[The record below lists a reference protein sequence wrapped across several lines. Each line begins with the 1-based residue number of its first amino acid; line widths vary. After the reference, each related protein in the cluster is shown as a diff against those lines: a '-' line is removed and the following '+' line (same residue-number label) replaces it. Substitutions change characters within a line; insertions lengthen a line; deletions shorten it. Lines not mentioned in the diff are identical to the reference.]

1 MKQYVLDTNILIE
14 NPDSIFGFD
23 DNLVCIT
30 MKTLEELDGLKK
42 SPGDTGFNARKAIRN
57 INSLKDCRGNYES
70 GLMMKNGGIFRI
82 LKKPVNIDSA
92 TAMRIIQ
99 GLDVNKSDNEIL
111 LTIMVSLSSE
121 CENILITN
129 DVSMQVKAELLGIKT
144 QSYHNLRVNE
154 TGYRGT
160 KYFDITDWQIIEEL
174 YKNGNYIS
182 VETILELKDECFVE
196 NEYVCLKCGN
206 MKVYTVYKNKNLFI
220 IDPKTLKPC
229 NISAKNDSQKLA
241 LHALMAPSEEIPL
254 VILKGPAGSAKTF
267 LSLAAGVDQ
276 TYDDK
281 YGKIVITRANVLVD
295 KDIGYL
301 KGSLEDKMNP
311 LLAPFYDNLEVIL
324 RCFNGGEKESNEQIQ
339 MQIQDMKESGILEVA
354 SLSYMRGRSLNG
366 AFIIVDEVQ
375 NMSPLQVLTLVTRAG
390 MGTKVVL
397 CGDLDQIDAPN
408 LDRENNALAYVSEK
422 MKNSPLCAQITFNQD
437 ECVRSPLALEAAAKL
452 TIR

>member
-1 MKQYVLDTNILIE
+1 
-14 NPDSIFGFD
+14 
-23 DNLVCIT
+23 
-30 MKTLEELDGLKK
+30 
-42 SPGDTGFNARKAIRN
+42 
-57 INSLKDCRGNYES
+57 
-70 GLMMKNGGIFRI
+70 MMKKGGIFRI
-82 LKKPVNIDSA
+82 LKKPVNIDSS
-92 TAMRIIQ
+92 TAMRTIQ
-99 GLDVNKSDNEIL
+99 GFDVNKPDNEIL
-111 LTIMVSLSSE
+111 FTIIVSLSSE
-121 CENILITN
+121 YENILITN

-160 KYFDITDWQIIEEL
+160 KYFDITNWQTIEEL
-174 YKNGNYIS
+174 YKNGNYIG
-182 VETILELKDECFVE
+182 VETIPELKDEGFVE

-206 MKVYTVYKNKNLFI
+206 MKAYTVYRDKKLFV

-229 NISAKNDSQKLA
+229 NINAKNDSQKFA
-241 LHALMAPSEEIPL
+241 LHALMAPSEKIPL

-276 TYDDK
+276 TYDGK
-281 YGKIVITRANVLVD
+281 YGKIIITRANVLAD

-311 LLAPFYDNLEVIL
+311 LLAPFYDNLESIL
-324 RCFNGGEKESNEQIQ
+324 RCLNGGEKEANDQIQ
-339 MQIQDMKESGILEVA
+339 MQIEDMKESGILEIA
-354 SLSYMRGRSLNG
+354 SLAYMRGRSLNE

-390 MGTKVVL
+390 MGAKVVL

-437 ECVRSPLALEAAAKL
+437 ECVRSPLALEAAEKL

>member
-14 NPDSIFGFD
+14 SPDAIFGFD
-23 DNLVCIT
+23 DNRVCIT

-42 SPGDTGFNARKAIRN
+42 SSGDTGFNARKAIRN
-57 INSLKDCRGNYES
+57 INSLKDCSGNYEA
-70 GLMMKNGGIFRI
+70 GLMMKKGGIFRI
-82 LKKPVNIDSA
+82 LKKPVNIDSS
-92 TAMRIIQ
+92 TAMRTIQ
-99 GLDVNKSDNEIL
+99 GFDVNKPDNEIL
-111 LTIMVSLSSE
+111 FTIIVSLSSE
-121 CENILITN
+121 YENILITN

-160 KYFDITDWQIIEEL
+160 KYFDITNWQTIEEL
-174 YKNGNYIS
+174 YKNGNYIG
-182 VETILELKDECFVE
+182 VETIPELKDEGFVE

-206 MKVYTVYKNKNLFI
+206 MKAYTVYRDKKLFV

-229 NISAKNDSQKLA
+229 NINAKNDSQKFA
-241 LHALMAPSEEIPL
+241 LHALMAPSEKIPL

-276 TYDDK
+276 TYDGK
-281 YGKIVITRANVLVD
+281 YGKIIITRANVLAD

-311 LLAPFYDNLEVIL
+311 LLAPFYDNLESIL
-324 RCFNGGEKESNEQIQ
+324 RCLNGGEKEANDQIQ
-339 MQIQDMKESGILEVA
+339 MQIEDRKESGILEIA
-354 SLSYMRGRSLNG
+354 SLAYMRGRSLNE

-390 MGTKVVL
+390 MGAKVVL

-437 ECVRSPLALEAAAKL
+437 ECVRSPLALEAAEKL

>member
-14 NPDSIFGFD
+14 SPDAIFGFD

-42 SPGDTGFNARKAIRN
+42 APGDTGFNARKAIRN
-57 INSLKDCRGNYES
+57 INSLKDCYGNYEA
-70 GLMMKNGGIFRI
+70 GLEMENGGTFKII
-82 LKKPVNIDSA
+82 KKPVDFDPNSI
-92 TAMRIIQ
+92 R
-99 GLDVNKSDNEIL
+99 GLDINKPDNEIL
-111 LTIMVSLSSE
+111 LTFIISLSTDYD
-121 CENILITN
+121 NILITN
-129 DVSMQVKAELLGIKT
+129 DVSMQVKAEFLGIKT
-144 QSYHNLRVNE
+144 QSYHNLRVSE
-154 TGYRGT
+154 TGYRGI
-160 KYFDITDWQIIEEL
+160 KYFDIANWQTIEEL
-174 YKNGNYIS
+174 YKNGDHVG
-182 VETILELKDECFVE
+182 VEAIPELKDEDFME

-206 MKVYTVYKNKNLFI
+206 MKAYVVCKNKNLFI
-220 IDPKTLKPC
+220 IDPKMLKPC
-229 NISAKNDSQKLA
+229 NISAKNDSQKFA

-281 YGKIVITRANVLVD
+281 YGKIVITRANVLAD

-339 MQIQDMKESGILEVA
+339 MQIEDMKESGILEIA
-354 SLSYMRGRSLNG
+354 SLAYMRGRSLNG

-375 NMSPLQVLTLVTRAG
+375 NMSPLQALTLVTRAG

-422 MKNSPLCAQITFNQD
+422 MKNSPLCAQVTFNQD

>member
-14 NPDSIFGFD
+14 SPDAIFGFD

-42 SPGDTGFNARKAIRN
+42 APGDTGFNARKAIRN
-57 INSLKDCRGNYES
+57 INSLKDCNGNYEA
-70 GLMMKNGGIFRI
+70 GLEMENGGTFRI
-82 LKKPVNIDSA
+82 IKKPVNIDPILVSD
-92 TAMRIIQ
+92 TIQ
-99 GLDVNKSDNEIL
+99 GLDVNKPDNEIL
-111 LTIMVSLSSE
+111 LTFKASLSIDY
-121 CENILITN
+121 ENILITN

-154 TGYRGT
+154 TGYCGI
-160 KYFDITDWQIIEEL
+160 KCFDIADWQTIEEL
-174 YKNGNYIS
+174 YKNGDH
-182 VETILELKDECFVE
+182 VGGETIPELKNKSFVE
-196 NEYVCLKCGN
+196 NEYACLKCGN
-206 MKVYTVYKNKNLFI
+206 MKAYTVYKNKNLFI

-229 NISAKNDSQKLA
+229 NISAKNDSQKFA

-276 TYDDK
+276 TYDNK
-281 YGKIVITRANVLVD
+281 YGKIVITRANVLAD

-354 SLSYMRGRSLNG
+354 SLAYMRGRSLNG

>member
-1 MKQYVLDTNILIE
+1 
-14 NPDSIFGFD
+14 
-23 DNLVCIT
+23 
-30 MKTLEELDGLKK
+30 
-42 SPGDTGFNARKAIRN
+42 
-57 INSLKDCRGNYES
+57 
-70 GLMMKNGGIFRI
+70 MMKKGGIFRI
-82 LKKPVNIDSA
+82 LKKPVNIDSS
-92 TAMRIIQ
+92 TAMRTIQ
-99 GLDVNKSDNEIL
+99 GFDVNKPDNEIL
-111 LTIMVSLSSE
+111 FTIIVSLSSE
-121 CENILITN
+121 YENILITN

-160 KYFDITDWQIIEEL
+160 KYFDITNWQTIEEL
-174 YKNGNYIS
+174 YKNGNYIG
-182 VETILELKDECFVE
+182 VETIPELKDEGFVE

-206 MKVYTVYKNKNLFI
+206 MKAYTVYRDKKLFV

-229 NISAKNDSQKLA
+229 NINAKNDSQKFA
-241 LHALMAPSEEIPL
+241 LHALMAPSEKIPL

-276 TYDDK
+276 TYDGK
-281 YGKIVITRANVLVD
+281 YGKIIITRANVLAD

-311 LLAPFYDNLEVIL
+311 LLAPFYDNLESIL
-324 RCFNGGEKESNEQIQ
+324 RCLNGGEKEANDQIQ
-339 MQIQDMKESGILEVA
+339 MQIEDMKESGLLEIA
-354 SLSYMRGRSLNG
+354 SLAYMRGRSLNE

-390 MGTKVVL
+390 MGAKVVL

-437 ECVRSPLALEAAAKL
+437 ECVRSPLALEAAEKL

>member
-1 MKQYVLDTNILIE
+1 
-14 NPDSIFGFD
+14 
-23 DNLVCIT
+23 
-30 MKTLEELDGLKK
+30 
-42 SPGDTGFNARKAIRN
+42 
-57 INSLKDCRGNYES
+57 
-70 GLMMKNGGIFRI
+70 
-82 LKKPVNIDSA
+82 
-92 TAMRIIQ
+92 
-99 GLDVNKSDNEIL
+99 
-111 LTIMVSLSSE
+111 
-121 CENILITN
+121 
-129 DVSMQVKAELLGIKT
+129 MQVKAELLGIKT

-160 KYFDITDWQIIEEL
+160 KYFDITNWQTIEEL
-174 YKNGNYIS
+174 YKNGNYIG
-182 VETILELKDECFVE
+182 VETIPELKDEGFVE

-206 MKVYTVYKNKNLFI
+206 MKAYTVYRDKKLFV

-229 NISAKNDSQKLA
+229 NINAKNDSQKFA
-241 LHALMAPSEEIPL
+241 LHALMAPSEKIPL

-276 TYDDK
+276 TYDGK
-281 YGKIVITRANVLVD
+281 YGKIIITRANVLAD

-311 LLAPFYDNLEVIL
+311 LLAPFYDNLGSIL
-324 RCFNGGEKESNEQIQ
+324 RCLNGGEKEANDQIQ
-339 MQIQDMKESGILEVA
+339 MQIEDMKESGILEIA
-354 SLSYMRGRSLNG
+354 SLAYMRGRSLNE

-390 MGTKVVL
+390 MGAKVVL

-437 ECVRSPLALEAAAKL
+437 ECVRSPLALEAAEKL

>member
-14 NPDSIFGFD
+14 SPDAIFGFD

-42 SPGDTGFNARKAIRN
+42 SSGDTGFNARKAIRN
-57 INSLKDCRGNYES
+57 INSLKDCSGNYEA
-70 GLMMKNGGIFRI
+70 GLMMKKGGIFRI
-82 LKKPVNIDSA
+82 LKKPVNIDSS
-92 TAMRIIQ
+92 TAMRTIQ
-99 GLDVNKSDNEIL
+99 GFDVNKPDNEIL
-111 LTIMVSLSSE
+111 FTIIVSLSSE
-121 CENILITN
+121 YENILITN

-160 KYFDITDWQIIEEL
+160 KYFDITNWQTIEEL
-174 YKNGNYIS
+174 YKNGNYIC
-182 VETILELKDECFVE
+182 VETIPELKDEGFVE

-206 MKVYTVYKNKNLFI
+206 MKAYTVYRDKKLFV

-229 NISAKNDSQKLA
+229 NINAKNDSQKFA
-241 LHALMAPSEEIPL
+241 LHALMAPSEKIPL

-276 TYDDK
+276 TYDGK
-281 YGKIVITRANVLVD
+281 YGKIIITRANVLAD

-311 LLAPFYDNLEVIL
+311 LLAPFYDNLESIL
-324 RCFNGGEKESNEQIQ
+324 RCLNGGEKEANDQIQ
-339 MQIQDMKESGILEVA
+339 MQIEDMKESGILEIA
-354 SLSYMRGRSLNG
+354 SLAYMRGRSLNE

-390 MGTKVVL
+390 MGAKVVL

-437 ECVRSPLALEAAAKL
+437 ECVRSPLAWEAAAKL

>member
-1 MKQYVLDTNILIE
+1 LKQYVLDTNILIE
-14 NPDSIFGFD
+14 SPDAIFGFD

-42 SPGDTGFNARKAIRN
+42 APGDTGFNARKAIRN
-57 INSLKDCRGNYES
+57 INSLKDCHGNYEA
-70 GLMMKNGGIFRI
+70 GLEMENGGTFKII
-82 LKKPVNIDSA
+82 KKPVDFDPNSI
-92 TAMRIIQ
+92 R
-99 GLDVNKSDNEIL
+99 GLDTNKPDNEIL
-111 LTIMVSLSSE
+111 LTFILSLSTDYD
-121 CENILITN
+121 NILITN
-129 DVSMQVKAELLGIKT
+129 DVSMQVKAEFLGIKT
-144 QSYHNLRVNE
+144 QSYHNLRVSE
-154 TGYRGT
+154 TGYRGI
-160 KYFDITDWQIIEEL
+160 KYFDIANWQTIEEL
-174 YKNGNYIS
+174 YKNGDHVG
-182 VETILELKDECFVE
+182 VEAIPELKDEDFME

-206 MKVYTVYKNKNLFI
+206 MKAYVVYKNKNLFI
-220 IDPKTLKPC
+220 IDPKMLKPC
-229 NISAKNDSQKLA
+229 NISAKNDSQKFA

-281 YGKIVITRANVLVD
+281 YGKIVITRANVLAD

-339 MQIQDMKESGILEVA
+339 MQIEDMKESGILEIA
-354 SLSYMRGRSLNG
+354 SLAYMRGRSLNG

-375 NMSPLQVLTLVTRAG
+375 NMSPLQALTLVTRAG